1 MIDARSNEPMVESG
15 KIPMRG
21 EDLARTLQHQGERL
35 KERWE
40 LIDERTRTF
49 VHDHPIAAVGLAA
62 LCGWL
67 VARIASRL

>member
-40 LIDERTRTF
+40 LIDERTRAF